1 MNQTFATVGDR
12 LSFTQR
18 AATRIALNR
27 GANSRAFA
35 TKEEGI
41 GMKQEDSSD
50 ASVTVLRRNIPLL
63 GAYIAPRTQTER
75 VLAQIWGDALVMDQ
89 VGIADSYENLGMDS
103 MLAAGIFAEIEKAL
117 KFPVPMAWIVDAPT
131 IEKLA
136 RRIDDRAANRVK

>member
-1 MNQTFATVGDR
+1 
-12 LSFTQR
+12 
-18 AATRIALNR
+18 
-27 GANSRAFA
+27 
-35 TKEEGI
+35 
-41 GMKQEDSSD
+41 MKQEDSSD
-50 ASVTVLRRNIPLL
+50 GSVTVLRRNIPLL

-136 RRIDDRAANRVK
+136 RRIDERATNRMK